1 MDEEALRA
9 MMPMSFGKAAK
20 PRPGAA
26 PRAAPEA
33 SSSSSA
39 APLQGIAWDSPTAAA
54 ARSAP
59 AVRGPMRP
67 ASGPQKRPAAASDDD
82 DDESDDGL
90 TPAERAAN
98 REAERRAA
106 EQGGASDDDSD
117 GSVDLGPEP
126 QGDDELGLPVA
137 QCVELKDHTKVS
149 GRREAAAAAMAWAW
163 NMLPP
168 FDGFQADS
176 RGVGASH
183 AACCSSKGQRTRA
196 RALARASRIA
206 SHPD

>member
-1 MDEEALRA
+1 
-9 MMPMSFGKAAK
+9 
-20 PRPGAA
+20 
-26 PRAAPEA
+26 
-33 SSSSSA
+33 
-39 APLQGIAWDSPTAAA
+39 
-54 ARSAP
+54 
-59 AVRGPMRP
+59 MRP
-67 ASGPQKRPAAASDDD
+67 AAGPQKRPAAASDDD

-149 GRREAAAAAMAWAW
+149 GRRQAAAAAMVWAW
-163 NMLPP
+163 NMLAPL
-168 FDGFQADS
+168 GGVRAGS

-183 AACCSSKGQRTRA
+183 AACCSSTGQGTRA
-196 RALARASRIA
+196 RAPARASRIA